1 MNGAAVEAMGAV
13 DTGIFQG
20 SENMLGC
27 NGHGRNVEGIIV
39 FRRFLDLSDG
49 KIDRASK
56 DFK

>member
-27 NGHGRNVEGIIV
+27 NGHGRNVEGIQKV
-39 FRRFLDLSDG
+39 S
-49 KIDRASK
+49 
-56 DFK
+56 